1 MTENDW
7 NFISSNVSEFALAKM
22 VLILWV
28 FLFKKAQF
36 PGSAF
41 PRNFPINSMSQ

>member
-22 VLILWV
+22 VLMV